1 MDIIEQMTKEV
12 ESRCHRPENI
22 YGVGI
27 WSHHIVAVVEYSKKL
42 AEHYDADIEIVTLS
56 AILHD
61 IASITKAEYA
71 EEHHIIGGVIAE
83 ELLGSFNYPKEKI
96 DHIKRCILN
105 HRGSKIID
113 KQSIEEVCVADA
125 DALSHFENVP
135 SLFSLVYK
143 EKQMSIDEGAEFIK
157 NKLERS
163 FSKLSSETKKLY
175 QEKYK
180 SVMSIFD

>member
-61 IASITKAEYA
+61 IASITKADYA
-71 EEHHIIGGVIAE
+71 EEHHIIGGAIAE
-83 ELLGSFNYPKEKI
+83 ELLGTFNYPQEKI

-105 HRGSKIID
+105 HRGSKIVD

-180 SVMSIFD
+180 AVMSIFD